1 MFNSRSRKYRDPL
14 GAVAD
19 GTSIHF
25 RITLPRELSCSA
37 ANLIIQREGGQ
48 TQVLDLFWCGMN
60 GNSQEWWE
68 CHFTPETPGLY
79 FYHFE
84 VRTQRGSQR
93 ISKGFAGDGIFG
105 GNTTNAIRD
114 AQEQAGMEVTGV
126 ADNAFQQYIFSSSAQ
141 AAN

>member
-37 ANLIIQREGGQ
+37 AHLIIQREGGQ
-48 TQVLDLFWCGMN
+48 IQVLDLFWCGMN

-68 CHFTPETPGLY
+68 CHFTPEEPGLY

-84 VRTQRGSQR
+84 VRTHRGSQR
-93 ISKGFAGDGIFG
+93 LSRGFAG
-105 GNTTNAIRD
+105 TA
-114 AQEQAGMEVTGV
+114 
-126 ADNAFQQYIFSSSAQ
+126 SA
-141 AAN
+141 AAPTRGS

>member
-37 ANLIIQREGGQ
+37 AHLIIQREGGQ
-48 TQVLDLFWCGMN
+48 IQVLDLFWCGMN

-68 CHFTPETPGLY
+68 CHFTPEEPGLY

-84 VRTQRGSQR
+84 VRTTGAAKGSP
-93 ISKGFAGDGIFG
+93 
-105 GNTTNAIRD
+105 
-114 AQEQAGMEVTGV
+114 V
-126 ADNAFQQYIFSSSAQ
+126 ALPGTASSA
-141 AAN
+141 ATTSGS